1 MSMSNREITYG
12 EAVREAIAEEM
23 RRDETVFFIGED
35 IGAAGGVFKILV
47 GLFEEFGPE
56 RIRDTPISEAGIMG
70 AGVGAALTGMRPIV
84 EIMFGDFITIALDQ
98 IVNQAA
104 KLCYMTG
111 GQAKIPLTIRTTIG
125 AGRSSAAQHSQSLQA
140 WLAHIPGVK
149 VAIPSTPA
157 DLKGLLKTAIRDDN
171 PVVIY
176 EDKLLY
182 NMKGMIPDGEYTIP
196 FGVADIKRE
205 GTDVSIIA
213 VSRMVHVALEA
224 AESLAKEGVSAE
236 VIDPRTLTPLD
247 KETIL
252 KSVMKTSRAVV
263 IDEGY
268 RSYGVTGEI
277 ASMIADEAFDY
288 LDAPVKRLGAMDVP
302 IPYSPGLEP
311 MTIPDEALVVKTVH
325 SLYRDVA

>member
-263 IDEGY
+263 IDQGY
-268 RSYGVTGEI
+268 RRYGVTGEI
-277 ASMIADEAFDY
+277 ASIIADEAFDY

-311 MTIPDEALVVKTVH
+311 MTIPDEALVIKTVH